1 MDDPGQ
7 VEGDVDKTAL
17 DGEKRLGHIEDE
29 EESEDNEMNDAEDAT
44 PVAPGEGQGVGQ
56 DVGEHSAQLAEEEE
70 RSG

>member
-44 PVAPGEGQGVGQ
+44 PVAPGEGKGVGEN
-56 DVGEHSAQLAEEEE
+56 VWEHPTDLT
-70 RSG
+70 